1 MLLKCTC
8 YFHTHTYTYNQTSL
22 ILAESIHYELEF
34 HELRIVTYM
43 NQIELSASL
52 HVFDWTFYA
61 PHPMKSQLLNKQ
73 KNYTNYTPQK
83 AESRADELSKTQIS
97 FKRALIRDI
106 RDFSKD
112 VTKFRADF
120 VRDGPMVQV
129 CVLMRRVGGVDFQK
143 LSNSFC
149 KLIV

>member
-1 MLLKCTC
+1 MSHLSL
-8 YFHTHTYTYNQTSL
+8 THTPTGLSNPPINIRHVQATSTHTISAYPTTPPL
-22 ILAESIHYELEF
+22 
-34 HELRIVTYM
+34 LRTHARR
-43 NQIELSASL
+43 E
-52 HVFDWTFYA
+52 TTT
-61 PHPMKSQLLNKQ
+61 NKQ
-73 KNYTNYTPQK
+73 TNLNFHIFQ

-129 CVLMRRVGGVDFQK
+129 WIWRYIHARCVYGRGETFRQCLRSVLG
-143 LSNSFC
+143 SNISRWC
-149 KLIV
+149 S

>member
-1 MLLKCTC
+1 MSPFAGAC
-8 YFHTHTYTYNQTSL
+8 S
-22 ILAESIHYELEF
+22 
-34 HELRIVTYM
+34 
-43 NQIELSASL
+43 
-52 HVFDWTFYA
+52 
-61 PHPMKSQLLNKQ
+61 KQ
-73 KNYTNYTPQK
+73 KRRNQ

-129 CVLMRRVGGVDFQK
+129 CW
-143 LSNSFC
+143 
-149 KLIV
+149 

>member
-1 MLLKCTC
+1 MHARNNNRLKNNLHLL
-8 YFHTHTYTYNQTSL
+8 Q
-22 ILAESIHYELEF
+22 
-34 HELRIVTYM
+34 
-43 NQIELSASL
+43 
-52 HVFDWTFYA
+52 
-61 PHPMKSQLLNKQ
+61 
-73 KNYTNYTPQK
+73 

-129 CVLMRRVGGVDFQK
+129 WTMDAYSRE
-143 LSNSFC
+143 
-149 KLIV
+149 I

>member
-1 MLLKCTC
+1 MHAWKERK
-8 YFHTHTYTYNQTSL
+8 NQQGNC
-22 ILAESIHYELEF
+22 AF
-34 HELRIVTYM
+34 
-43 NQIELSASL
+43 Q
-52 HVFDWTFYA
+52 
-61 PHPMKSQLLNKQ
+61 
-73 KNYTNYTPQK
+73 

-129 CVLMRRVGGVDFQK
+129 RTWRHPREHDGAFARSMNNYRGQSMLRSLSSAGKRVVMLSPSLGVLM
-143 LSNSFC
+143 
-149 KLIV
+149 